1 MVSWAPC
8 MLSHRRLHGRSDV
21 PRKILGIAP
30 AIWLMFLADRMNC
43 GDLELL
49 TAVRKLSVSRSAL
62 VQFRLI
68 LVAAIA
74 GIGANLLALYIKRS
88 QLLVGMDGSYMLDL
102 ATRQTAWHIPWWSS
116 SFDFFEGIGDVFFGM
131 NFTLLPSYAVGL
143 FFTNVIATKV
153 AIYLL
158 VGFEMLA
165 AIIIFGRAL
174 GVSYAV
180 SVAAAAITIVSLF
193 PLASPTL
200 IYAMFALAPQF
211 GTFIAYSLLIAA
223 AFVFYGRRGWLNDL
237 PLALVIAA
245 LLAWLILIGLTSVLL
260 GAPFL
265 LLCAVS
271 AIIAAPDRRER
282 TAKIA
287 LLLVLLAAVIALG
300 PGIYLAGTIL
310 DTAAVFFPAE
320 LTNDRAT
327 FYFASI
333 LFHWS
338 SVGPVGPLLVV
349 LGVMGAAAAIFD
361 RSQPVLRI
369 FGITLLTYL
378 GTRLTFAAAVIL
390 IDFWRGPAALYFE
403 FFVVPLY
410 AIFATSLIA
419 KCLAWIWRLRG
430 WTRVCSGAAILIIT
444 FIEGAIAV
452 ALAATTRN
460 PDFSSSFPPEEP
472 SIIRYVADQS
482 KLDIGGIFRGRT
494 VNMLGQTIS
503 EKINWMTLHGID
515 GSMNGLVGND
525 LRLIGLHY
533 YGIPGLFE
541 YSPTISPFFYAFT
554 TRLLGLPGD
563 KQTRNVLVL
572 RRLNPEILR
581 LLGVRF
587 IITDAEYRGPAALR
601 STMALGG
608 RTLFLY
614 ELADVNVGQ
623 YSPTRVVKLRT
634 APEIL
639 EYVGSATFDS
649 RNEVVSNAA
658 ELLDAAP
665 VAARRAEFRFFG
677 AKLHIS
683 AESDGNSVLVLPLE
697 YSRCVAMEV
706 TEGSG
711 SMFRANL
718 LQVGIVFSKKID
730 AYLSLDAGAFLNPA
744 CRVKDFLDARALL
757 VGDIKPL

>member
-1 MVSWAPC
+1 M
-8 MLSHRRLHGRSDV
+8 
-21 PRKILGIAP
+21 
-30 AIWLMFLADRMNC
+30 
-43 GDLELL
+43 
-49 TAVRKLSVSRSAL
+49 
-62 VQFRLI
+62 
-68 LVAAIA
+68 
-74 GIGANLLALYIKRS
+74 KRS
-88 QLLVGMDGSYMLDL
+88 QLLIGLDGSYMLDL

-131 NFTLLPSYAVGL
+131 NFTLMPSYAVGL
-143 FFTNVIATKV
+143 LVTNVIATKV
-153 AIYLL
+153 VIYSLIGL
-158 VGFEMLA
+158 EMLA
-165 AIIIFGRAL
+165 AIIVFSRAL

-193 PLASPTL
+193 PLASPAL

-211 GTFIAYSLLIAA
+211 GTFIACSLFIAA
-223 AFVFYGRRGWLNDL
+223 AFVFYGRRGWPNDL
-237 PLALVIAA
+237 PLALLIAA
-245 LLAWLILIGLTSVLL
+245 LLAWLISIGLTSLLL

-271 AIIAAPDRRER
+271 AVIAAPDRRER
-282 TAKIA
+282 TAKVA
-287 LLLVLLAAVIALG
+287 LLLVLLAGVALG

-310 DTAAVFFPAE
+310 DTAAMFFPAE

-333 LFHWS
+333 LFHWF

-349 LGVMGAAAAIFD
+349 LGVIGAAAAIFD
-361 RSQPVLRI
+361 RSRPVLRV

-410 AIFATSLIA
+410 AIFTASLLG
-419 KCLAWIWRLRG
+419 KCLSWMWRLRG
-430 WTRVCSGAAILIIT
+430 WTRISSGAAVLIIA
-444 FIEGAIAV
+444 FVEGAIAV
-452 ALAATTRN
+452 ALASTTRN
-460 PDFSSSFPPEEP
+460 PDFSSAFPPAEP
-472 SIIRYVADQS
+472 PIIRYIADQS
-482 KLDIGGIFRGRT
+482 KLDLGGIFRGRT
-494 VNMLGQTIS
+494 VNMLGQNIA

-541 YSPTISPFFYAFT
+541 YTPTISPFFYAFT

-572 RRLNPEILR
+572 RRINPDILR

-587 IITDAEYRGPAALR
+587 IITDAEYQGSAALR
-601 STMALGG
+601 STMVLGD

-614 ELADVNVGQ
+614 ELDGVNVGQ
-623 YSPTRVVKLRT
+623 YSPTQVVKLRT

-639 EYVGSATFDS
+639 DYLRSTAFDS
-649 RNEVVSNAA
+649 RNEVVSDV
-658 ELLDAAP
+658 EGPSD
-665 VAARRAEFRFFG
+665 VALVTARRAELRFFG

-683 AESDGNSVLVLPLE
+683 AESDGNSILVLPLE
-697 YSRCVAMEV
+697 YSRCLAMEAK
-706 TEGSG
+706 EGSG

-730 AYLSLDAGAFLNPA
+730 AYLSLNAGAFLNPA
-744 CRVKDFLDARALL
+744 CRVKDFRDAKALR
-757 VGDIKPL
+757 VGNIKSLAELKE

>member
-1 MVSWAPC
+1 
-8 MLSHRRLHGRSDV
+8 
-21 PRKILGIAP
+21 
-30 AIWLMFLADRMNC
+30 
-43 GDLELL
+43 LL
-49 TAVRKLSVSRSAL
+49 TEVRKLSTSRSAR
-62 VQFRLI
+62 VQFWLI
-68 LVAAIA
+68 LAAAIS
-74 GIGANLLALYIKRS
+74 GIGANLLALFIKRS
-88 QLLVGMDGSYMLDL
+88 QLLIGMDGSYMLDL
-102 ATRQTAWHIPWWSS
+102 ATRQTGWHIPWWSS

-143 FFTNVIATKV
+143 LLANVIATKV
-153 AIYLL
+153 VIYALIGL
-158 VGFEMLA
+158 EMLA

-174 GVSYAV
+174 GVSYVV
-180 SVAAAAITIVSLF
+180 SVTAAAITIISLF
-193 PLASPTL
+193 PVASPTL

-211 GTFIAYSLLIAA
+211 GTFIACSLLIAA
-223 AFVFYGRRGWLNDL
+223 AFVFYGRRRWLNDL

-287 LLLVLLAAVIALG
+287 LLLVLFAGVALG

-310 DTAAVFFPAE
+310 DTAAVLFPAE
-320 LTNDRAT
+320 LANDRAT

-333 LFHWS
+333 LFHWF
-338 SVGPVGPLLVV
+338 SVGPVGPVLVV
-349 LGVMGAAAAIFD
+349 LGVVGAAAAAFD
-361 RSQPVLRI
+361 RSRPVLRI

-410 AIFATSLIA
+410 AIFAASILA
-419 KCLAWIWRLRG
+419 KCVAWIWRLRA
-430 WTRVCSGAAILIIT
+430 WPRVSSGAAILAIT
-444 FIEGAIAV
+444 FLEGAIAV
-452 ALAATTRN
+452 ALASTTRN
-460 PDFSSSFPPEEP
+460 PDFGSPFPPAEP
-472 SIIRYVADQS
+472 PIIRYVADQS

-541 YSPTISPFFYAFT
+541 YTPAISPFFYAFM

-572 RRLNPEILR
+572 RRINPEILR

-587 IITDAEYRGPAALR
+587 IITDAEYQGPAALR

-614 ELADVNVGQ
+614 ELDDVNVGQ

-639 EYVGSATFDS
+639 DYVGRAAFDS
-649 RNEVVSNAA
+649 RNEVVSDA
-658 ELLDAAP
+658 EGPSDVAI
-665 VAARRAEFRFFG
+665 VAARRAELRFFG

-683 AESDGNSVLVLPLE
+683 AESDGNSILVLPLE
-697 YSRCVAMEV
+697 YSRCLAMEA
-706 TEGSG
+706 TEGSV

-718 LQVGIVFSKKID
+718 LQVGIAFSKKID
-730 AYLSLDAGAFLNPA
+730 AYISLNAGPFLNPA
-744 CRVKDFLDARALL
+744 CRFKDFLDARTLL
-757 VGDIKPL
+757 VGDVKPLAGQKGL